1 MFQKVIFHPLADR
14 EMLDAIR
21 YYEDLSAGLGTRL
34 RNEAK
39 SYLNKILAQPLRF
52 SIRIADV
59 RRANLKTFPY
69 HLNYLLHGDS
79 IAVVAVSHNRQ
90 HPFYWSERLKN
101 REWLT

>member
-1 MFQKVIFHPLADR
+1 MRAGLILHPLAER
-14 EMLDAIR
+14 ELDDAAG
-21 YYEDLSAGLGTRL
+21 YYEAVSTGLAGRFLAEVDAFAG
-34 RNEAK
+34 
-39 SYLNKILAQPLRF
+39 KILAHPLRF

-101 REWLT
+101 REWLD